1 MSTIELQIVSPRAD
15 NAYSGKTIAID
26 TRAHTLAMWR
36 RTPMSYYH
44 PRVDAVV
51 ADVVQDTFT
60 RRWFDV
66 GGGKVVEVLCDD
78 AASPKDVIEHL
89 LARDREFH
97 RLEDK
102 YGEYFDNWRRRE
114 RAVAEDELRATV
126 KEDPV
131 T

>member
-1 MSTIELQIVSPRAD
+1 MSSVELQIVSPRAD
-15 NAYSGKTIAID
+15 NAYSGNTIAVD

-44 PRVDAVV
+44 PRADEVV

-60 RRWFDV
+60 RRQFDV
-66 GGGKVVEVLCDD
+66 GGGKILDVLCDER
-78 AASPKDVIEHL
+78 ATVKDVVEHL
-89 LARDREFH
+89 LARDREFR

-102 YGEYFDNWRRRE
+102 YRYEFANWRRSERDKAERE
-114 RAVAEDELRATV
+114 LQATV
-126 KEDPV
+126 EKDPV

>member
-15 NAYSGKTIAID
+15 NAYSGKTVAAD

-44 PRVDAVV
+44 PRADAVV
-51 ADVVQDTFT
+51 ADVVEDTFT
-60 RRWFDV
+60 LCYLDV
-66 GGGKVVEVLCDD
+66 RGGPPIGVLCDA

-89 LARDREFH
+89 LARDREFR

-102 YGEYFDNWRRRE
+102 YGWEFENWRRRE
-114 RAVAEDELRATV
+114 RAVAEDELQATV
-126 KEDPV
+126 EKDPV